1 MGEIPTYLF
10 FIAITFSKNLLFI
23 IYHNL
28 DWETKQNHGPFD
40 SYCFV
45 ITYCLRLDC
54 RFIKNPYGFFWR
66 IVPLFKKKQA
76 KPFKSMKDAKIMI
89 DSYAFKISNLFSH
102 FELEKHI
109 DFFGGDVGTFIFI
122 YLEREDYEFEV
133 SKLFF
138 SYRVMKF

>member
-1 MGEIPTYLF
+1 M
-10 FIAITFSKNLLFI
+10 
-23 IYHNL
+23 
-28 DWETKQNHGPFD
+28 
-40 SYCFV
+40 
-45 ITYCLRLDC
+45 
-54 RFIKNPYGFFWR
+54 GFFEE
-66 IVPLFKKKQA
+66 LSHFFKKKQA

-89 DSYAFKISNLFSH
+89 DSYTFKISNLFSH